1 MCYNIDT
8 VKTNFVKSIQS
19 GLKHS
24 EWIKKFYQPSIWEL
38 RYFLFRAIGLEQKV
52 GIGNFGFRSFNAV
65 VSVGPSSKFEGRDS
79 KCSSR
84 NRVLLAPVPGPV
96 PCSSEFDAI
105 GIAISPV
112 LPPIGNHRNRSSE
125 FVESQ
130 QKSPYANGGMSLGGN
145 RIIADNRYLWAM
157 GVRIPTA
164 ILVKAGRF

>member
-19 GLKHS
+19 GLNYS

-52 GIGNFGFRSFNAV
+52 GIGNFGFSSFNAV
-65 VSVGPSSKFEGRDS
+65 VTIG
-79 KCSSR
+79 SR
-84 NRVLLAPVPGPV
+84 NRVLLAMVPGSV
-96 PCSSEFDAI
+96 LSVIELDAI

-112 LPPIGNHRNRSSE
+112 LPPVGNHRNRSSE

-130 QKSPYANGGMSLGGN
+130 QKPPYANGGMSLGGN

-157 GVRIPTA
+157 GVRIPTTT
-164 ILVKAGRF
+164 LVKAGRF

>member
-8 VKTNFVKSIQS
+8 VKINFVKSIQS

-84 NRVLLAPVPGPV
+84 G
-96 PCSSEFDAI
+96 
-105 GIAISPV
+105 
-112 LPPIGNHRNRSSE
+112 
-125 FVESQ
+125 
-130 QKSPYANGGMSLGGN
+130 
-145 RIIADNRYLWAM
+145 
-157 GVRIPTA
+157 
-164 ILVKAGRF
+164 

>member
-52 GIGNFGFRSFNAV
+52 GIGNFGFSSFNPV

-84 NRVLLAPVPGPV
+84 NPVLLAPVPG
-96 PCSSEFDAI
+96 FDAI

-112 LPPIGNHRNRSSE
+112 LPPVGNHRNRSSE

-130 QKSPYANGGMSLGGN
+130 QKPPYANGGMSLGGN

-157 GVRIPTA
+157 GVRIHTA
-164 ILVKAGRF
+164 TRVKAGRF